1 MSLEEKQ
8 MSSENRI
15 EENNLSTK
23 DKIIY
28 LKKECRDINH
38 FTSYLKGQKDIIKRI
53 RKMLPGINK
62 KNCKR
67 VVGAKPHEKKWEL
80 DARGVLKD
88 VIAYIKT
95 RDNLHDKWLKENYAY
110 LHKHATQINKLKKGK
125 IDD

>member
-1 MSLEEKQ
+1 
-8 MSSENRI
+8 MSSEN
-15 EENNLSTK
+15 NLSRK
-23 DKIIY
+23 DKIIH

-53 RKMLPGINK
+53 RKMLPGLNK

-67 VVGAKPHEKKWEL
+67 IVNAKPHEKKWEL

-88 VIAYIKT
+88 VIAYIRT

>member
-1 MSLEEKQ
+1 MRKEKSMNNIDFEKDQ
-8 MSSENRI
+8 
-15 EENNLSTK
+15 NLSRK

-28 LKKECRDINH
+28 LKKECRSLAS
-38 FTSYLKGQKDIIKRI
+38 FTSYLKGQKDIVKSI
-53 RKMLPGINK
+53 RKILPGLNK

-110 LHKHATQINKLKKGK
+110 LQTHAQQINKLKKGE
-125 IDD
+125 IDE

>member
-1 MSLEEKQ
+1 

-15 EENNLSTK
+15 EENNLSTE
-23 DKIIY
+23 DKIIH

-53 RKMLPGINK
+53 RKMLPGLNK

-67 VVGAKPHEKKWEL
+67 IVNAKPHEKKWEL

-95 RDNLHDKWLKENYAY
+95 RDNLHDKWLKDNYAH
-110 LHKHATQINKLKKGK
+110 LQTHAQQINKLKKEK
-125 IDD
+125 SNVN

>member
-1 MSLEEKQ
+1 
-8 MSSENRI
+8 
-15 EENNLSTK
+15 
-23 DKIIY
+23 
-28 LKKECRDINH
+28 
-38 FTSYLKGQKDIIKRI
+38 
-53 RKMLPGINK
+53 MLPGLNK

-67 VVGAKPHEKKWEL
+67 IVNAKPHEKKWEL

-88 VIAYIKT
+88 VIAYIRT